1 MKIFLKLIE
10 EKTVTQVLEIKHLKD
25 KTLTFSHKEKG
36 HHYKVLDIVKSK
48 HPDTRKWYDAVRYK
62 QLESKETFVRSIQ
75 SFCENFRIINNI
87 KNKNIMNDYIKTLIN
102 VNKEANKNITALES
116 TIQNIKVTTEKDKVN
131 FGNLCIAL
139 KGFRMVSE
147 ATECLL
153 MNENVLKTE
162 DNEFYVKV
170 DTEVK
175 PNTNQ
180 EQQQ

>member
-1 MKIFLKLIE
+1 ME
-10 EKTVTQVLEIKHLKD
+10 VQEIKNIIENKFLVTHI
-25 KTLTFSHKEKG
+25 EKG
-36 HHYKVLDIVKSK
+36 HTYIVLDIVKSK
-48 HPDTRKWYDAVRYK
+48 HPDTGKWYDAVRYK
-62 QLESKETFVRSIQ
+62 QLESKETFVRSIK

-102 VNKEANKNITALES
+102 VNKDATKNIDALES
-116 TIQNIKVTTEKDKVN
+116 TIQNITVTTEKDKVN

-153 MNENVLKTE
+153 INENVLKTE
-162 DNEFYVKV
+162 NNEFYIKV

-175 PNTNQ
+175 SDNNQ
-180 EQQQ
+180 EHEL

>member
-1 MKIFLKLIE
+1 MNA
-10 EKTVTQVLEIKHLKD
+10 
-25 KTLTFSHKEKG
+25 
-36 HHYKVLDIVKSK
+36 Y
-48 HPDTRKWYDAVRYK
+48 
-62 QLESKETFVRSIQ
+62 
-75 SFCENFRIINNI
+75 I
-87 KNKNIMNDYIKTLIN
+87 KNLIDVNNEATKNI
-102 VNKEANKNITALES
+102 AALES
-116 TIQNIKVTTEKDKVN
+116 TIQNMNITTEKDKVN

-153 MNENVLKTE
+153 RNENVLKTE

-170 DTEVK
+170 NTEEK

>member
-1 MKIFLKLIE
+1 ME
-10 EKTVTQVLEIKHLKD
+10 VQEIKDIIENKLLVTHI
-25 KTLTFSHKEKG
+25 EKG
-36 HHYKVLDIVKSK
+36 HTYIVLDIVKSK
-48 HPDTRKWYDAVRYK
+48 HTDTGKWYDAVRYK

-102 VNKEANKNITALES
+102 VNKDATKNIDALES
-116 TIQNIKVTTEKDKVN
+116 TIQNITVTTEKDKVN

-153 MNENVLKTE
+153 VNENVLKTE
-162 DNEFYVKV
+162 DNEFYVKI
-170 DTEVK
+170 DTIEK
-175 PNTNQ
+175 PDNNQ

>member
-1 MKIFLKLIE
+1 ME
-10 EKTVTQVLEIKHLKD
+10 VQEIKNIIENKFLVTHI
-25 KTLTFSHKEKG
+25 EKG
-36 HHYKVLDIVKSK
+36 HTYIILDIVKSK
-48 HPDTRKWYDAVRYK
+48 HPDTGEWYDAVRYK
-62 QLESKETFVRSIQ
+62 QLESKETFIRSIK

-87 KNKNIMNDYIKTLIN
+87 KKKNIMNDYIKTLIN
-102 VNKEANKNITALES
+102 VNKEATKNIAALES

-153 MNENVLKTE
+153 VNENVLKTE
-162 DNEFYVKV
+162 DNEFYIKV

-175 PNTNQ
+175 PDNTQ
-180 EQQQ
+180 DHGL

>member
-1 MKIFLKLIE
+1 ME
-10 EKTVTQVLEIKHLKD
+10 VQEIKTIIENKLLVTHI
-25 KTLTFSHKEKG
+25 EKG
-36 HHYKVLDIVKSK
+36 HTYIVLDIIKSK
-48 HPDTRKWYDAVRYK
+48 HPDTGEWYDAVKYK
-62 QLESKETFVRSIQ
+62 QLESNETFIRHIK
-75 SFCENFRIINNI
+75 SFCDNFRIINNI

-102 VNKEANKNITALES
+102 VNKEATKNIAALES

-139 KGFRMVSE
+139 KGFRMISE

-153 MNENVLKTE
+153 INENILKTE

-170 DTEVK
+170 NTEGK
-175 PNTNQ
+175 PDNNQ